1 MLDILNKD
9 REMLQPLN
17 KDSQTD
23 TPQDSVKLGVE
34 YHTAVMFH
42 ILRYLL
48 KRRTVGWTKSMKLK
62 FKGQDTEFYH
72 VQYVNRLEL
81 TVRIVRY
88 TTSYGFVVRN
98 TRRITPPRYA
108 SASFVKIVLD
118 SYPPLNDYLVVAAPD
133 GRSYS
138 VWVRA
143 DAVDEAIRWLI
154 STIQKYAPHYLDKI
168 YMLTDDVTYYAY
180 LTFMRQME
188 GDNFKNS

>member
-9 REMLQPLN
+9 HEILQPSN
-17 KDSQTD
+17 EDSQTSE
-23 TPQDSVKLGVE
+23 PQNSVRPGVE

-48 KRRTVGWTKSMKLK
+48 KRRATGWTKSMKFK

-72 VQYVNRLEL
+72 VQYAHRLEL

-98 TRRITPPRYA
+98 RGRITPPRYA
-108 SASFVKIVLD
+108 SASFVRMVLD
-118 SYPPLNDYLVVAAPD
+118 SYPPLSDYFIVASPD

-154 STIQKYAPHYLDKI
+154 STIQKYTPYYLDKI

-180 LTFMRQME
+180 LDFVRQMW